1 MIQGWR
7 RLLFFSKNNGDKF
20 GTENPEKDL
29 MDLLVEKTISA
40 GHMLSFQEASNDPEM
55 VQPNN
60 YAFYFESFSNAT
72 RIAWLKARPSINGR
86 IGSAEQTRKTAT
98 MSGKTHQHTEI
109 PRRKEVIWM
118 SESKEE
124 KQKGKGARY
133 TVEEVKSIL
142 VDFYSRTKRLP
153 SQKDAQEYGSGLPSW
168 GTLIKFLGPK
178 SGWQAIIDNGQP
190 AVGGETPSNTA
201 EEEVN
206 LQPDSEAIIINEPLE
221 TVGSADN
228 AKPIESDD
236 GTLAAT
242 VYTPS
247 YDDAEEMSEGS
258 GRDTRSTAE
267 ETPQDSSPQYAIAE
281 DSVQEDD
288 IKVET
293 TSKEHDNLVTLELKI
308 ILPDREKPIFI
319 ALTV

>member
-72 RIAWLKARPSINGR
+72 RIAWLKARPSINGQ
-86 IGSAEQTRKTAT
+86 IGSVEQTSKTAT

-133 TVEEVKSIL
+133 TVEEVKSVL

-153 SQKDAQEYGSGLPSW
+153 SQKDAQEYDSGLPSW

-206 LQPDSEAIIINEPLE
+206 LRPDSEAIIINEPLE

-236 GTLAAT
+236 GTLDAA
-242 VYTPS
+242 VHTPS
-247 YDDAEEMSEGS
+247 YNDIEEVSEGN
-258 GRDTRSTAE
+258 GRDARIKE
-267 ETPQDSSPQYAIAE
+267 ETPQDSSPQYAMAE

-293 TSKEHDNLVTLELKI
+293 TSKEHDSLVTLELKI

-319 ALTV
+319 VLTV

>member
-1 MIQGWR
+1 MIQGWQ

-20 GTENPEKDL
+20 GAEKPEKDL

-40 GHMLSFQEASNDPEM
+40 GHMLSFQEASSDPEM

-60 YAFYFESFSNAT
+60 YAFYFGSFSDAAK
-72 RIAWLKARPSINGR
+72 IAWLKARPSINGQ
-86 IGSAEQTRKTAT
+86 IGSVEPTLKTAT

-133 TVEEVKSIL
+133 TVEEIKSIL

-153 SQKDAQEYGSGLPSW
+153 SQKDAQEYSSGLPSW

-178 SGWQAIIDNGQP
+178 SGWQAIIDSGQP
-190 AVGGETPSNTA
+190 IVGSEIPSVTT
-201 EEEVN
+201 EEETD
-206 LQPDSEAIIINEPLE
+206 LQSDGEAAVTNDFSETTEP
-221 TVGSADN
+221 VDN
-228 AKPIESDD
+228 AEPIESDS
-236 GTLAAT
+236 GMPAAA
-242 VYTPS
+242 VHTPS
-247 YDDAEEMSEGS
+247 YDDIEEVSEGS
-258 GRDTRSTAE
+258 GRDTRTKE
-267 ETPQDSSPQYAIAE
+267 ETPQDSSPQYAMAE

-293 TSKEHDNLVTLELKI
+293 TSKEHDSLVTLELKI